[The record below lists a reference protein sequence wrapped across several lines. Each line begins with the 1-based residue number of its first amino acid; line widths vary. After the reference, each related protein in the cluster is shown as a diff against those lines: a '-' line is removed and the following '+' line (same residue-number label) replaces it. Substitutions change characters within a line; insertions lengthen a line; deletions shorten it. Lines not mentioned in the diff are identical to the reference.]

1 MKITK
6 ITNLYPKAIQVDMDN
21 GEWAQ
26 IYEFGKTLYTTT
38 SDRVKKSTLV
48 ELKKDILL
56 VDWDATKLTQLYI
69 NE

>member
-6 ITNLYPKAIQVDMDN
+6 ISNIYPKAIQIDMDN
-21 GEWAQ
+21 GEWCQ

-56 VDWDATKLTQLYI
+56 VNWDSEKLTQLYI
-69 NE
+69 